1 LQVDC
6 GKFMKLYAPAALTDG
21 SISDADIDTVLARLY
36 KVRIRL
42 GSFDPPGVLQTIGLD
57 QVCSPYA
64 RELARDG
71 VRQSVVILKNDKAT
85 LPLNAAKFANAVVIG
100 PNVNITDT
108 VNYYGGEPCD
118 HAYNNMVD
126 AISQHVASTTFVA
139 GVPDVGSNDTS
150 GVAAAAAAAAAADVV
165 FLAIGSDLLL
175 EREGHDRTVIS
186 FSGGQLAL
194 IAAVAAAAKGP
205 VVAVMFGGGAS
216 DITPL
221 QIPGVEVIMWAG
233 QPSVQVVGVADVIF
247 GTTLDGR
254 AVAPAGRMT
263 QMIYPADYVNQV
275 SLFDFGM
282 RPGTSPWPPGSNPGR
297 TYRFCECHRR
307 AQRSRRR
314 PHD

>member
-1 LQVDC
+1 
-6 GKFMKLYAPAALTDG
+6 MKLYAPAALTDG
-21 SISDADIDTVLARLY
+21 SITDADIDTVLARLY

-85 LPLNAAKFANAVVIG
+85 LPLDAAKFANAVVIG
-100 PNVNITDT
+100 PNFNVTDT

-150 GVAAAAAAAAAADVV
+150 GVAAAAAAAAAADLVV
-165 FLAIGSDLLL
+165 LAIGSDLLL
-175 EREGHDRTVIS
+175 EREGHDRTVIA
-186 FSGGQLAL
+186 FSSGQLAL

-247 GTTLDGR
+247 GKTLDGR
-254 AVAPAGRMT
+254 PVSPAGRMT

-282 RPGTSPWPPGSNPGR
+282 RPGASPWPPGSNPGR
-297 TYRFCECHRR
+297 TYRFCEWPLF
-307 AQRSRRR
+307 ARSAADVG
-314 PHD
+314 PPD